1 MYTPRCIYIGYLF
14 TFESP
19 CVPDA
24 TQSTRTKDLASNY
37 NLRKLL
43 DGLKLVAEKEKK
55 VKQITLSPAVLWQIH
70 YTLQTGPYLLLMLGH
85 TLPIQ
90 GAAELEGF
98 ERHRGEAHPSVR
110 SVFWLARLTGIVFLG
125 FPCSLEGWFWEVP
138 EGR

>member
-1 MYTPRCIYIGYLF
+1 MYTLRCIYIGYLF

-55 VKQITLSPAVLWQIH
+55 GQADYAFTCSSLANTLYVADWSPT
-70 YTLQTGPYLLLMLGH
+70 Y
-85 TLPIQ
+85 
-90 GAAELEGF
+90 
-98 ERHRGEAHPSVR
+98 
-110 SVFWLARLTGIVFLG
+110 
-125 FPCSLEGWFWEVP
+125 C
-138 EGR
+138 